1 LKKPVVLRIFKG
13 EQLLGV
19 KQFTEPQIV
28 FGKPGEVQVALESDR
43 VSLIHAAIEERDS
56 GFFIC
61 DLGSETGTVKNGET
75 VLDAPLESGDIIQ
88 IGEYRVEFY
97 VGVPKPKGAPGTT
110 GVGIT
115 PLPPETAATPTAAP
129 AAAAPTP
136 TAPAQATSTQPS
148 ATAPAAATA
157 TAASSAAAPAQ
168 QSVSPQPAAAAKP
181 AQETPKP
188 AQATAP
194 KAEPSRP
201 CGEVK
206 EKPKTESKKPEASAP
221 FEGVKAPRNPEG
233 GKPTRN
239 VGAARPVVPTPPQDP
254 IPSPELTAP
263 AAAGFSM
270 AGPRAR
276 PAARKASTVTSKK
289 AKTFAPPSKYKDVRD
304 YVKPSKGTVV
314 EILVAWRERVIATRH
329 FSQNQTVTIGSHP
342 DSDIVLPILSSRLRK
357 IPLVK
362 IEGMAK
368 VLVTP
373 EMTGELI
380 RGQTSSSFV
389 ELLRQNKMIKD
400 GAAYAIALEQGEM
413 VRLEMSDQISVIIR
427 YTSDSPKP
435 LVAPILDLTT
445 SEVTGVILAAV
456 LIAIL
461 RLYTFLYTPPVPL
474 PAEEAAEPQRV
485 AVIITPPTPP
495 PVAPPQPRVE
505 STPAPTPAPT
515 PPPQIVRATPAPT
528 KQPDPQPKA
537 QASTNLT
544 TKNDPGKSANAAPNR
559 NKGPRSLT
567 SPKQGGSIKTTNSAA
582 AQAQSKIK
590 DVSKTGLFS
599 TFGAGANDRTDTSHS
614 GAGELAGLADAATGK
629 TGMNENRAGNGL
641 GTATKDTGAGG
652 TGKALTGIQGGIGTS
667 GRGSGN
673 SGYGTGGLGNKAGTK
688 ITTGGT
694 GESFSG
700 TIDREAIRRVIKA
713 NERTIRTCY
722 ERQLNRNPD
731 LFGKLILGWD
741 IADGGRVAA
750 VRVVSNDLGNQEVAN
765 CILDRLK
772 TWKFPDPPSGQVVEV
787 AYPFFFSN

>member
-1 LKKPVVLRIFKG
+1 
-13 EQLLGV
+13 
-19 KQFTEPQIV
+19 
-28 FGKPGEVQVALESDR
+28 
-43 VSLIHAAIEERDS
+43 
-56 GFFIC
+56 
-61 DLGSETGTVKNGET
+61 
-75 VLDAPLESGDIIQ
+75 
-88 IGEYRVEFY
+88 
-97 VGVPKPKGAPGTT
+97 
-110 GVGIT
+110 
-115 PLPPETAATPTAAP
+115 
-129 AAAAPTP
+129 
-136 TAPAQATSTQPS
+136 
-148 ATAPAAATA
+148 
-157 TAASSAAAPAQ
+157 
-168 QSVSPQPAAAAKP
+168 
-181 AQETPKP
+181 
-188 AQATAP
+188 
-194 KAEPSRP
+194 
-201 CGEVK
+201 
-206 EKPKTESKKPEASAP
+206 
-221 FEGVKAPRNPEG
+221 
-233 GKPTRN
+233 
-239 VGAARPVVPTPPQDP
+239 
-254 IPSPELTAP
+254 
-263 AAAGFSM
+263 
-270 AGPRAR
+270 
-276 PAARKASTVTSKK
+276 
-289 AKTFAPPSKYKDVRD
+289 
-304 YVKPSKGTVV
+304 
-314 EILVAWRERVIATRH
+314 EILVAWRERVITTRH

-342 DSDIVLPILSSRLRK
+342 DSDIVLPILASRLRK

-389 ELLRQNKMIKD
+389 ELLRQNKMMKD
-400 GAAYAIALEQGEM
+400 GAAYSISLEQGEM
-413 VRLEMSDQISVIIR
+413 VKLEMSDQISVIIR

-435 LVAPILDLTT
+435 LVAPLLDLTT
-445 SEVTGVILAAV
+445 SEVAGVILAAV

-461 RLYTFLYTPPVPL
+461 RLYTFLYTPPVEL
-474 PAEEAAEPQRV
+474 PPEEAAEPTRI
-485 AVIITPPTPP
+485 AVIVTPPTPP
-495 PVAPPQPRVE
+495 PVAPPQPRA
-505 STPAPTPAPT
+505 TPDPVPVAT

-528 KQPDPQPKA
+528 KQPDPKPVSKAEPK
-537 QASTNLT
+537 ASTNLT

-567 SPKQGGSIKTTNSAA
+567 SPKQGGSLKTTNSPA
-582 AQAQSKIK
+582 AQSQSKIK
-590 DVSKTGLFS
+590 DMSKTGMFS

-688 ITTGGT
+688 ITTGGQ

-731 LFGKLILGWD
+731 LFGKLVLGWD
-741 IADGGRVAA
+741 IADGGRVSG
-750 VRVVSNDLGNQEVAN
+750 VRVVSNELGNAEVAN

-772 TWKFPDPPSGQVVEV
+772 TWKFPDPPAGQVVEV

>member
-1 LKKPVVLRIFKG
+1 MKKPVVLRIFKG
-13 EQLLGV
+13 DQLLGV
-19 KQFTEPQIV
+19 KQFTDSQIV
-28 FGKPGEVQVALESDR
+28 IGQPGETQVSLEGDR

-56 GFFIC
+56 GYFIC

-75 VLDAPLESGDIIQ
+75 VLDAPLESGDLIQ
-88 IGEYRVEFY
+88 IGDYRIEFFI
-97 VGVPKPKGAPGTT
+97 GVPKPKAAPGAT
-110 GVGIT
+110 VEASKPT
-115 PLPPETAATPTAAP
+115 PAPTPAPEVKAEAPKPAPTPVAEAKKE
-129 AAAAPTP
+129 AAPT
-136 TAPAQATSTQPS
+136 AH
-148 ATAPAAATA
+148 
-157 TAASSAAAPAQ
+157 
-168 QSVSPQPAAAAKP
+168 K
-181 AQETPKP
+181 ETPK
-188 AQATAP
+188 
-194 KAEPSRP
+194 E
-201 CGEVK
+201 
-206 EKPKTESKKPEASAP
+206 EKL
-221 FEGVKAPRNPEG
+221 FEGVKAPRNPE
-233 GKPTRN
+233 KDNRPLRT
-239 VGAARPVVPTPPQDP
+239 VTTPVAAPVVPSLPQDP
-254 IPSPELTAP
+254 IPSPEITAP

-276 PAARKASTVTSKK
+276 QATRKSGSSSHSKK
-289 AKTFAPPSKYKDVRD
+289 KKTFAPPSKYKDVRD

-329 FSQNQTVTIGSHP
+329 FSQNQVVTIGSHP

-357 IPLVK
+357 IPLVN
-362 IEGMAK
+362 IQGMAK

-373 EMTGELI
+373 EMTGELVK
-380 RGQTSSSFV
+380 GQTASSFV
-389 ELLRQNKMIKD
+389 ELLRQNKMLKE
-400 GAAYAIALEQGEM
+400 GASYAIALEQGEM
-413 VRLEMSDQISVIIR
+413 VRLDMSDQISVIVR

-445 SEVTGVILAAV
+445 SEIAGVILAGV

-461 RLYTFLYTPPVPL
+461 RLYTFLYTPPTPL
-474 PAEEAAEPQRV
+474 APEEGPEPQRV

-495 PVAPPQPRVE
+495 PVTPPQPKA
-505 STPAPTPAPT
+505 TPEPTPVAT

-528 KQPDPQPKA
+528 KQPDPKPIAKSEPK
-537 QASTNLT
+537 ASTNLT

-559 NKGPRSLT
+559 NKGPRALT
-567 SPKQGGSIKTTNSAA
+567 SPKQGGSIKTTNSPA
-582 AQAQSKIK
+582 AQAQAKVK

-599 TFGAGANDRTDTSHS
+599 TFGAGANDRTDQSHS

-652 TGKALTGIQGGIGTS
+652 TGKAITGIQGGIGTS
-667 GRGSGN
+667 GRGSGV
-673 SGYGTGGLGNKAGTK
+673 SGYGTGGLGNKAGTR
-688 ITTGGT
+688 ITTGGA

-713 NERTIRTCY
+713 NEKTIRTCY

-731 LFGKLILGWD
+731 LFGKLVLGWD
-741 IADGGRVAA
+741 IADGGRVSG
-750 VRVVSNDLGNQEVAN
+750 VRVVSNELGNAEVAN